1 MKKKLNI
8 KKVMVVFIILIL
20 LVVGG
25 VFVVKNIFAPS
36 SSGDTDKKPTTN
48 TVKDNNEFSNLE
60 YYHSEKL
67 ERYKAYKTENP
78 TMSIEDIVTH
88 VNMGIDKPFYSE
100 DPIQVKDPEDLTVII
115 NKVYSLPLDWEPND
129 LVVLDNY
136 KGQSARK
143 IAAEAFF
150 DFREACKEQGFTI
163 YAHSGYRSTEFQDKI
178 YKNMIN
184 TYGQEYTDKYVS
196 RPGQSEH
203 TTGLCID
210 ISIDSIPYE
219 EIEQSSHYSWFREHL
234 SDYGFILRYPED
246 KENLTGYNY
255 ESWHIRYLGK
265 DLAKKVEKSG
275 LTYDEYVARQP

>member
-8 KKVMVVFIILIL
+8 KKVIAVGIV
-20 LVVGG
+20 LVVIGASG
-25 VFVVKNIFAPS
+25 FLVVKNLLS
-36 SSGDTDKKPTTN
+36 NSDEKSVTN
-48 TVKDNNEFSNLE
+48 TVKNDNEFSSLE
-60 YYHSEKL
+60 YYHKDKL
-67 ERYKAYKTENP
+67 ERYKAYKTKNP

-88 VNMGIDKPFYSE
+88 VNMSIDKPFYSE
-100 DPIQVKDPEDLTVII
+100 DPIQVEDPEDLTVII
-115 NKVYSLPLDWEPND
+115 NKIYSLPIEWAPTD
-129 LVVLDNY
+129 LVVLDDY

-143 IAAEAFF
+143 VAAEAFF
-150 DFREACKEQGFTI
+150 DFRDACKKEGFTI

-178 YKNMIN
+178 YKNMIT

-210 ISIDSIPYE
+210 ISIDAIPYE
-219 EIEQSSHYSWFREHL
+219 EIENSPHYTWFREHL
-234 SDYGFILRYPED
+234 SDYGFILRYPEG
-246 KENLTGYNY
+246 KEALTGYNY

-275 LTYDEYVARQP
+275 LTYDEYVARNFSS